1 MWSETINKEILLKQ
15 GLNNCRKININAYD
29 EFDNSIFLFS
39 YSTLI

>member
-15 GLNNCRKININAYD
+15 GLNNCRKININVYD
-29 EFDNSIFLFS
+29 EFDNSIFLFK